1 MTSLLP
7 KIVLSTTSLALG
19 IALAQP
25 APARAAVVKYTFDV
39 LIDSGPLQPNSYSGT
54 FAYNTQTL
62 NLTDFSFLFEG
73 TQYDES
79 DDPNA
84 SVVTDSGVFLGLE
97 YSVGALQSFSFVPGS
112 FDVSEAFFA
121 YDLAASSAQG
131 GAGSLTFTKVVT
143 PDVDSVPGPLPLLGA
158 AACFG
163 YSRRL
168 KRRISG
174 RGPARFPGSDAN

>member
-7 KIVLSTTSLALG
+7 KIVLTTTGLALSM
-19 IALAQP
+19 ALAQP
-25 APARAAVVKYTFDV
+25 APIQAAVVDYIFDV

-79 DDPNA
+79 DDPDA
-84 SVVTDSGVFLGLE
+84 SVHFDNGVFLGLE
-97 YSVGALQSFSFVPGS
+97 YSVDTSPSFSFIPGF
-112 FDVSEAFFA
+112 FDVGEAFFA
-121 YDLAASSAQG
+121 YDLRASSGQS
-131 GAGSLTFTKVVT
+131 GAGSLTFTRVVR
-143 PDVDSVPGPLPLLGA
+143 PDVDAVPGPLPLLGA

-168 KRRISG
+168 KKRIN
-174 RGPARFPGSDAN
+174 GSVPPKPSQIGTN